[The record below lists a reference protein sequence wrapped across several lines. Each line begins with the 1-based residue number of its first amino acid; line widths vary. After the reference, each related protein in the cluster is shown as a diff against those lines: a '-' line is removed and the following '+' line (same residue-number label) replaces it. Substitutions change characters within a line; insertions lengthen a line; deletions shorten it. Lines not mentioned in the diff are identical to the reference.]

1 MCSTLTSWELVVKSD
16 VLFFKEFVTMDLET
30 EYGAFYERK
39 KASLVDLFRNMATAQ
54 DGVAAVMEIEEKI
67 NKLKQQALERKD
79 YLTVVM
85 AEAAALGVMTCVTD
99 LLKE

>member
-1 MCSTLTSWELVVKSD
+1 
-16 VLFFKEFVTMDLET
+16 MDLET
-30 EYGAFYERK
+30 EVVTYGAFYEQK
-39 KASLVDLFRNMATAQ
+39 KASLVGLFRSMTTAH

-67 NKLKQQALERKD
+67 NELKQQALERKD

-85 AEAAALGVMTCVTD
+85 AEAAALGVMSCVTD